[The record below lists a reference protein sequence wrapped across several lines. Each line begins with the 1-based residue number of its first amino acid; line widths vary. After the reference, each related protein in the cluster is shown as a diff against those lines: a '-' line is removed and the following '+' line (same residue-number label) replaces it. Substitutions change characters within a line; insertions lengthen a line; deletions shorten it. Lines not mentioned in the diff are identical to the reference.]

1 MLSHVDSEDM
11 LACEDTSS
19 SLVAVEAER
28 ESRSPVDASSDSMGF
43 ELVVRDSPF
52 VAGCSVEDSVSA
64 SSAQLFTWEVDVT
77 GFLVASSLAG
87 VAEPEAGLLAE
98 GGLDMPFAACAY
110 ENVAAILANVC
121 GIADMLCGKCRCCAS
136 WEIPGGTARGCW
148 PVQELALL
156 CPERQA
162 DLPALY
168 VGKC

>member
-64 SSAQLFTWEVDVT
+64 SSAQLFTWEVDVM
-77 GFLVASSLAG
+77 GALVASSLAG
-87 VAEPEAGLLAE
+87 VAEPEAGLLIE
-98 GGLDMPFAACAY
+98 GGLEMPFAACA
-110 ENVAAILANVC
+110 
-121 GIADMLCGKCRCCAS
+121 
-136 WEIPGGTARGCW
+136 
-148 PVQELALL
+148 
-156 CPERQA
+156 
-162 DLPALY
+162 
-168 VGKC
+168 